1 MNMMS
6 DKELLSIQQRKVKDQ
21 DRDIEDILGNVKKGT
36 EQTREVKNELLKQN
50 LLLDDLEKDVLLY
63 NLDG

>member
-6 DKELLSIQQRKVKDQ
+6 DKELLSIQQRKIKEQ
-21 DRDIEDILGNVKKGT
+21 DKEIEDILGNVKKGT
-36 EQTREVKNELLKQN
+36 EQSKEVKNELLKQN
-50 LLLDDLEKDVLLY
+50 LLLDDLEKDVHKS